1 MIAVMLHKSWFLK
14 HNRMPFAIDCHDAPE
29 VKVPEAE
36 ENAIC
41 DCLLMMLQKSGLLKH
56 NRMLFE
62 IDCCD
67 APEVWVS
74 EAEENAICDCLLMM
88 LQKSGLLKHNRM
100 LFVIDCC
107 DAPGQGLRSFTLF
120 NTVIENAIKEEV
132 VAECAG
138 CRFLL
143 PCLCQFLIVSHVS
156 LLWFDASLIS
166 LEFSLSLSYMSVASC
181 PFFTYAA
188 DYTTIPM
195 CAVGH

>member
-29 VKVPEAE
+29 VKVP
-36 ENAIC
+36 
-41 DCLLMMLQKSGLLKH
+41 
-56 NRMLFE
+56 
-62 IDCCD
+62 
-67 APEVWVS
+67 

-143 PCLCQFLIVSHVS
+143 PCLCQFLIKHHVR
-156 LLWFDASLIS
+156 ASIFWS
-166 LEFSLSLSYMSVASC
+166 
-181 PFFTYAA
+181 
-188 DYTTIPM
+188 
-195 CAVGH
+195 